1 MNDLKSNAVL
11 YLTQD
16 KGAERDR
23 EAAKLL
29 ARCDV
34 ERRPLP
40 PERADEPTSDILVHS
55 DAETINE
62 IQKRDFAPRIEGA
75 IRTVAEKVRQLQ
87 WVEDARTQGPR
98 NQQAIGDG
106 GDLKP
111 VGQPK
116 QPGPKPRFDHNGP
129 GPLGPPTNRGGKP
142 GPIGFSG
149 LSYPLSSAFPRTLMG
164 EGPLHAPDS

>member
-1 MNDLKSNAVL
+1 MDDLKSSAVL

-16 KGAERDR
+16 KGVERDR

-40 PERADEPTSDILVHS
+40 PGRADEPTSDILVHT

-62 IQKRDFAPRIEGA
+62 IKKRDFASRIEGA
-75 IRTVAEKVRQLQ
+75 IRTVAERVRQLQ
-87 WVEDARTQGPR
+87 WVEDARTSGPR
-98 NQQAIGDG
+98 NQQASGDG

-116 QPGPKPRFDHNGP
+116 QPGPPPKFDHNLP
-129 GPLGPPTNRGGKP
+129 GMPAAPPRNRGVP
-142 GPIGFSG
+142 PQDNPTG
-149 LSYPLSSAFPRTLMG
+149 LRRG
-164 EGPLHAPDS
+164 QG

>member
-1 MNDLKSNAVL
+1 MDDLKSNAVL

-16 KGAERDR
+16 KGAQRDR

-40 PERADEPTSDILVHS
+40 PDRADEPISDILVHT
-55 DAETINE
+55 DAATINE
-62 IQKRDFAPRIEGA
+62 IQKRDFASRIEGA
-75 IRTVAEKVRQLQ
+75 IRTVAEKIRQFQ
-87 WVEDARTQGPR
+87 WVEDARTSGPR

-116 QPGPKPRFDHNGP
+116 QPGPKPKFDHNGP
-129 GPLGPPTNRGGKP
+129 GPAAPPRDRGTP
-142 GPIGFSG
+142 PQDNPTG
-149 LSYPLSSAFPRTLMG
+149 LRG
-164 EGPLHAPDS
+164 RG